1 MRHYFGLIHKDTG
14 SDFGLSFPDF
24 PGVITAGATLEEA
37 RLLAEA
43 ALALH
48 VAGLIDDGESI
59 PDPAP
64 LERVMAE
71 ADRRGLTA
79 VMKVPLRNP

>member
-1 MRHYFGLIHKDTG
+1 MRHYFGLIHKDAG
-14 SDFGLSFPDF
+14 SDFGLAFPDF
-24 PGVITAGATLEEA
+24 PGVITADATLEGA
-37 RLLAEA
+37 RMLAEA
-43 ALALH
+43 ALAFH
-48 VAGLIDDGESI
+48 VAGLIEDGEAI

-79 VMKVPLRNP
+79 VIKVPLRTR